1 MPSGPLYK
9 RLAVVLMW
17 VVLAGCAGSIPPRL
31 AQQVVWN
38 LDFPEIRR
46 QPEVYRGQVVALGGT
61 SIYIAA
67 IEEGYQVV
75 VSELPLDA
83 SRRPRPVVNQRPRGM
98 FMVLIA
104 RPVAPSVLRT
114 GVELTVVGE
123 IRGAAALPEA
133 MGGAAAPVLE
143 ARHIQ
148 VWRPSWWPS
157 FQLGVSGDIGI

>member
-1 MPSGPLYK
+1 MPSGQLCKP
-9 RLAVVLMW
+9 LAVVLMW
-17 VVLAGCAGSIPPRL
+17 VILAGCAGSIPPRL
-31 AQQVVWN
+31 AKQVVWN
-38 LDFPEIRR
+38 LDFPEICR

-61 SIYIAA
+61 VIYIAA
-67 IEEGYQVV
+67 VEEGYRVV
-75 VSELPLDA
+75 VSELPLDG
-83 SRRPRPVVNQRPRGM
+83 SSRPRPVVNQLPRGM
-98 FMVLIA
+98 FMVLIH

-133 MGGAAAPVLE
+133 MGAAAVPLLE

-148 VWRPSWWPS
+148 VWRPSWWPR